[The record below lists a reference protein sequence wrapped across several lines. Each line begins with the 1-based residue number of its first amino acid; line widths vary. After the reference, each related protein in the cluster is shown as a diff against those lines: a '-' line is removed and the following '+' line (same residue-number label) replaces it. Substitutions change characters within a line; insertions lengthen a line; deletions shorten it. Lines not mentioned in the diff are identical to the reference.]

1 MTTSLVLTLTVY
13 VILASSVGAMLIYYR
28 YWISSGRQK
37 SSVPEL
43 VPSSL
48 ASEISPSNEEAAVH
62 APAELPEIALDRLR
76 LQVWRSRRRRI
87 KLVGRL
93 YLAGGLVF
101 LVAGYFTGYL
111 GFEVM
116 SAVMIPAGVFFT
128 FAGVEP
134 YMKSTLAGQ
143 SVISTMRVL
152 REALSANS
160 DEGHAI
166 FVPGKDRQS
175 QVRMFIPS
183 SDAFDASVPG
193 EWTAGHFYTPL
204 GHDLFQAYVHEV
216 GGKTEGNIASLLD
229 QLRTVTTSGLEMV
242 DDVQFEVS
250 QSQIKVQIKNA
261 TFAEIGRYPDLVDG
275 VFRKSGCPVT
285 NSMAEWISFG
295 TGLKVKWVDGELDPI
310 KRTAAFTLTLIPAAT
325 V

>member
-1 MTTSLVLTLTVY
+1 MITSLVITLAVY

-28 YWISSGRQK
+28 QRNSSGRGK
-37 SSVPEL
+37 SDVPEG
-43 VPSSL
+43 VSTSL
-48 ASEISPSNEEAAVH
+48 GSGVSLSNGEAAVH
-62 APAELPEIALDRLR
+62 SPAELPEVALDRLR

-93 YLAGGLVF
+93 YLAGGLAF

-152 REALSANS
+152 REALYANS

-183 SDAFDASVPG
+183 TDAFDASAPG
-193 EWTAGHFYTPL
+193 DWTAGHFYTPL
-204 GHDLFQAYVHEV
+204 GHDLFQAYFHEL
-216 GGKTEGNIASLLD
+216 GGKTEANMASLLD
-229 QLRTVTTSGLEMV
+229 QLRTVTTSGLELV

-250 QSQIKVQIKNA
+250 QSQIRVHIKNA

-310 KRTAAFTLTLIPAAT
+310 RRSASFTLSIFPAAG